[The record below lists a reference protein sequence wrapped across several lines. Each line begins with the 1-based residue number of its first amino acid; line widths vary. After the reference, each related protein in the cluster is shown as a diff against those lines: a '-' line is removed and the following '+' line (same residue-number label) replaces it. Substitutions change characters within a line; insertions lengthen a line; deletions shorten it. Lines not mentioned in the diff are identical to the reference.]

1 MIAFRDEGSESKTSS
16 EESIKDALQKLL
28 DIIYDDP
35 EYYPGSFHEDL
46 NISDVIDLIY
56 KILYADNNKS
66 LHLIIDKKSNN
77 SIDITVDKIE

>member
-66 LHLIIDKKSNN
+66 LHLIIDKSLDN
-77 SIDITVDKIE
+77 TYLE